1 MGVGTAMLRIHFTD
15 VDLARTRVVHEPDP
29 LWEIGQSL
37 HRFQTRQG
45 RWAYAPWY
53 RGTCQRLREGGQQRV
68 LREMLLPLFH
78 RGPYYPDFLNPAEA
92 SEGLAAGL
100 EAVLA
105 TPARRVLG
113 ELRTLAEFSGA
124 PPGLR
129 ELGRPDGRREL
140 VRALRDYHD
149 TAIAPY
155 GEEIQ
160 ARIDA
165 DRAVRCRALLD
176 GGVEAVLAGLG
187 PDIRWRRPVLHVG
200 HPTVDRDL
208 RLGGRGLKLIPSYF
222 CWGTPTTM
230 ADPAMEPVLVYPLH
244 QQPSPVRSAGA
255 SLASLLGGT
264 RATVL
269 RAVAAGATT
278 GELARVAGVSASSIS
293 QHTTV
298 LRDAGLITSQRQAA
312 SVLHTLTPLGAS
324 MLRANLG

>member
-1 MGVGTAMLRIHFTD
+1 MLRIHFTD
-15 VDLARTRVVHEPDP
+15 ADLARTRVINDPDP
-29 LWEIGQSL
+29 LWELAQSL

-45 RWAYAPWY
+45 RWAYAHWY
-53 RGTCQRLREGGQQRV
+53 RGTCRRLRENGQQRI
-68 LREMLLPLFH
+68 LRELLLPLFH
-78 RGPYYPDFLNPAEA
+78 RGLYYPDFLNPAES
-92 SEGLAAGL
+92 SEGLEAGL

-105 TPARRVLG
+105 APPRRVLD
-113 ELRTLAEFSGA
+113 ELQTLAGVSGGPAGA
-124 PPGLR
+124 P
-129 ELGRPDGRREL
+129 ELARRDGRREL

-165 DRAVRCRALLD
+165 DRVVRCRALLD
-176 GGVEAVLAGLG
+176 GGVEALLGGLG

-208 RLGGRGLKLIPSYF
+208 RLGGRGLKLVPSYF
-222 CWGTPTTM
+222 CWQTPVSM
-230 ADPAMEPVLVYPLH
+230 ADPDMPPVLVYPLH
-244 QQPSPVRSAGA
+244 QQPSPVQSAGA
-255 SLASLLGGT
+255 SLTSLLGRT

-269 RAVAAGATT
+269 RAVAGGATT

-293 QHTTV
+293 QHTSV
-298 LRDAGLITSQRQAA
+298 LREAGLIISQRQAA

-324 MLRANLG
+324 VLRANLG

>member
-1 MGVGTAMLRIHFTD
+1 MLRIHFTD

-29 LWEIGQSL
+29 LWEVALSM

-45 RWAYAPWY
+45 RWAYAHWY
-53 RGTCQRLREGGQQRV
+53 RGTCQRLRGNGLDRV
-68 LREMLLPLFH
+68 LRKMLLPLFH
-78 RGPYYPDFLNPAEA
+78 RGPYYPDFLNPAES
-92 SEGLAAGL
+92 SEGLEAGL

-105 TPARRVLG
+105 TPPRRVLA
-113 ELRTLAEFSGA
+113 ELQTLARISGA
-124 PPGLR
+124 PPWVP
-129 ELGRPDGRREL
+129 ELARPDSRREL
-140 VRALRDYHD
+140 VQALRDYHD

-155 GEEIQ
+155 GDDIQ

-165 DRAVRCRALLD
+165 DRIIRCRTLLD
-176 GGVEAVLAGLG
+176 GGVEALLGGLG
-187 PDIRWRRPVLHVG
+187 PDIRWKRPVLYVG

-208 RLGGRGLKLIPSYF
+208 RLDGRGLKLVPSYF
-222 CWGTPTTM
+222 CWQTPVPM
-230 ADPAMEPVLVYPLH
+230 ADPVLPPVLVYPLH
-244 QQPSPVRSAGA
+244 HQPPPVQSAGT
-255 SLASLLGGT
+255 SLTSLLGRT

-269 RAVAAGATT
+269 RAAAAGATT

>member
-1 MGVGTAMLRIHFTD
+1 MLRIRFTD
-15 VDLARTRVVHEPDP
+15 ADLARTRVVHEPDP
-29 LWEIGQSL
+29 LWEVGQSL

-45 RWAYAPWY
+45 RWAYAHWY
-53 RGTCQRLREGGQQRV
+53 RGTCQRLRESGQQRV
-68 LREMLLPLFH
+68 LREMLVPLFR

-92 SEGLAAGL
+92 SEGLEAGL

-105 TPARRVLG
+105 TPPRRVLA
-113 ELRTLAEFSGA
+113 ELLTLAGVSGA
-124 PPGLR
+124 PPWVP
-129 ELGRPDGRREL
+129 ELVRPDGRREL
-140 VRALRDYHD
+140 VRALRDYHA

-165 DRAVRCRALLD
+165 DRVIRCRALLD
-176 GGVEAVLAGLG
+176 GGVEALLDGLG
-187 PDIRWRRPVLHVG
+187 PDIHWRRPVLYVG
-200 HPTVDRDL
+200 HPTVDRDI
-208 RLGGRGLKLIPSYF
+208 RLDGRGLKLVPSYF
-222 CWGTPTTM
+222 CWQTPVPI
-230 ADPAMEPVLVYPLH
+230 ADPAMDPVLVYPLH
-244 QQPSPVRSAGA
+244 QQPSPVQSAGA
-255 SLASLLGGT
+255 SLTSLLGRT
-264 RATVL
+264 RAIVL